1 MTMNANRIWIQ
12 GILDIGDVVEL
23 LIVSNLLLNE
33 QLQVP
38 ATVPFHFDWKNLIV
52 LKTEIYR

>member
-1 MTMNANRIWIQ
+1 MNANRIWIQ